1 MADTYFG
8 GCGYRWRLAAWSSRR
23 SWSAGTEFLAL
34 ARRRLAQAAD
44 GAGQLLFVAGEA
56 GIGKSRLLGAIAREA
71 RADGFAVA
79 RAAAFPDDLESIAG
93 VLLDLASDLSAADEP
108 SLSQLGQRLAERVRA
123 SPAEPG
129 DAHHRRRLLVQD
141 VADLLAAAGTGRPLL
156 IILEDL
162 HWADEL
168 SLDVLGH
175 LAGRLA
181 AGRFWSPPRSAATS
195 STRSCPCATC
205 GPACISQRLAEE
217 IRLPRLSPAQT
228 AAMIG
233 ATLGRLA
240 PAQVTAAIHQ
250 RSDGIPLHVE
260 ELLAVIDD
268 DAMSPQSGAAV
279 GAAAVPDT
287 LADAILSRTRRLTAP
302 TRELAAAAAVIGR
315 SFDFDLLAAVTGA
328 DPEAVATALRELQ
341 EAYVIV
347 PGADAAT
354 FGFRHALIRDA
365 LHADTDLPRRRR
377 LHERVAR
384 AAAER
389 GYRDAFLSAHYE
401 QAGCHALAHRH
412 AVVAAGEAAALSVH
426 GEALELYR
434 RAVRNLPADRPAPE
448 RAELFAAVGDEA
460 AAIDDNAAAAQAY
473 QTAHELALSSGDVRA
488 AAALTPR
495 MVAVAHVLGV
505 RLDTRVIMLQSALD
519 SLDAVAGAD
528 RDRARLASAMADT
541 YLSGRHLDTAI
552 DYGYRARAAELLGDD
567 KTSLNTAVTL
577 GSALVF
583 AGRMTEGWTLL
594 EETVALAR
602 DLEQEAEAAR
612 GYRLIGSFASALA
625 EYDRA
630 ERWLT
635 DGIRYAERIGLW
647 NHRHYMAAHLA
658 HVQWATGQ
666 WDAATQTAQQA
677 LADGRGGITTQ
688 ITAHYVLGY
697 LALGRG
703 DADAAAGLLRQALA
717 HGEPMAELQRQT
729 PALWGLAEV
738 ARGQGDLDTAIALC
752 ERAYRACAEVT
763 DAAYLFPGL
772 VIGVRAHLAR
782 GDVEAAQAWSDRVGA
797 VLTARSIAGTLA
809 AIDHG
814 RGLILLARGQGA
826 AAHEALTAASAQWR
840 DRRRF
845 WEGTWA
851 RLDLAAAA
859 ALARRRGEA
868 ARLAA
873 DARAVAAAAGATVIA
888 DAASELIRSLD
899 GGRPADPWSPL
910 SAREYEVARLVA
922 AGLTNRQIAEQLVLA
937 PKTIS
942 AHVTHIL
949 GKLGAGRRA
958 EIAAWCATVPGDA
971 PE

>member
-1 MADTYFG
+1 MAARG
-8 GCGYRWRLAAWSSRR
+8 VVQSPVLVGRE
-23 SWSAGTEFLAL
+23 EFLAL

-44 GAGQLLFVAGEA
+44 GSGQLLFVAGEA
-56 GIGKSRLLGAIAREA
+56 GIGKSRLLAAIERQA
-71 RADGFAVA
+71 RADGFAVG
-79 RAAAFPDDLESIAG
+79 RAAAFPDDVESIAG
-93 VLLDLASDLSAADEP
+93 MLLDLASGLSAADEP
-108 SLSQLGQRLAERVRA
+108 SLHELGHRLAERVRA

-129 DAHHRRRLLVQD
+129 DAHRRRRLLVQD
-141 VADLLAAAGTGRPLL
+141 VADLLAGAGAGRPLL

-168 SLDVLGH
+168 SLDVLSH

-181 AGRFWSPPRSAATS
+181 ARPVLIAAAFRSDELYPRLPMRDLRA
-195 STRSCPCATC
+195 RLI
-205 GPACISQRLAEE
+205 GQRLAEE

-228 AAMIG
+228 AAMIS
-233 ATLGRLA
+233 AALGGLA
-240 PAQVTAAIHQ
+240 PAQVANAVHE

-268 DAMSPQSGAAV
+268 DAMTPQSGAAV

-302 TRELAAAAAVIGR
+302 TRELGAAAAVIGR

-328 DPEAVATALRELQ
+328 GPEAVASALRELQ
-341 EAYVIV
+341 EAYVVV
-347 PGADAAT
+347 PGADAVT

-365 LHADTDLPRRRR
+365 LYADADLPRRRR

-401 QAGCHALAHRH
+401 QAGCHELALRH

-434 RAVRNLPADRPAPE
+434 RAVRNLPADAPGRE

-460 AAIDDNAAAAQAY
+460 AAVDDNAAAAQAY
-473 QTAHELALSSGDVRA
+473 QAAHELAVRSGDARA

-519 SLDAVAGAD
+519 SLDGLAGAD
-528 RDRARLASAMADT
+528 RARARLASAMADT

-594 EETVALAR
+594 EETVARAR

-635 DGIRYAERIGLW
+635 GGIRYAEQIGLW

-666 WDAATQTAQQA
+666 WVAATQTAQQA
-677 LADGRGGITTQ
+677 LADGRGGVTTQ

-703 DADAAAGLLRQALA
+703 DTDAATGLLRQALA
-717 HGEPMAELQRQT
+717 HGEPMAELQRLT
-729 PALWGLAEV
+729 PPLWGLAEV
-738 ARGQGDLDTAIALC
+738 ARDQGDHDTAIALC

-782 GDVEAAQAWSDRVGA
+782 GDVDAAQAWSDRVGA
-797 VLTARSIAGTLA
+797 VLTARAIEGTLA

-814 RGLILLARGQGA
+814 RGLILLARGQEA
-826 AAHEALTAASAQWR
+826 AAYEALTEASAQWR
-840 DRRRF
+840 IRRRF

-868 ARLAA
+868 VRLAA
-873 DARAVAAAAGATVIA
+873 DARAAAAAAGATAIA

-899 GGRPADPWSPL
+899 RGRPADPWSPL
-910 SAREYEVARLVA
+910 SAREYEVAQLVA

-958 EIAAWCATVPGDA
+958 EIATWCATISRNAGG
-971 PE
+971 

>member
-1 MADTYFG
+1 MTARGDAQSAVLVGREEFLDLAQS
-8 GCGYRWRLAAWSSRR
+8 RLAR
-23 SWSAGTEFLAL
+23 
-34 ARRRLAQAAD
+34 AAE

-56 GIGKSRLLGAIAREA
+56 GIGKSRLLAAIARAA

-79 RAAAFPDDLESIAG
+79 RAAAFPDDVESIAG
-93 VLLDLASDLSAADEP
+93 VLMDLASDLSAAGEP
-108 SLSQLGQRLAERVRA
+108 SLSELGQRLAERVRA

-129 DAHHRRRLLVQD
+129 DAHRRRRLLVQD
-141 VADLLAAAGTGRPLL
+141 AADLLAAAGPGRPVL
-156 IILEDL
+156 IMLEDL

-181 AGRFWSPPRSAATS
+181 TRPVLVAAAFRSDELYPQLPMRDLRA
-195 STRSCPCATC
+195 RLI
-205 GPACISQRLAEE
+205 GQRLAEE

-228 AAMIG
+228 AAMVS

-240 PAQVTAAIHQ
+240 AAQLAAAVHE

-260 ELLAVIDD
+260 ELLAVNDD
-268 DAMSPQSGAAV
+268 DASSSGAAGGAV
-279 GAAAVPDT
+279 GPAVGPAAVPDT

-302 TRELAAAAAVIGR
+302 ARDLAAAAAVIGR
-315 SFDFDLLAAVTGA
+315 SFDFDLLASVTGA
-328 DPEAVATALRELQ
+328 GPEAVASALRELQ
-341 EAYVIV
+341 EAYIVV
-347 PGADAAT
+347 PGADAVT

-365 LHADTDLPRRRR
+365 LYADADLPRRRR
-377 LHERVAR
+377 LHGRVAR

-401 QAGCHALAHRH
+401 QAGSRELACQH
-412 AVVAAGEAAALSVH
+412 AVAAAREAAVLSVH

-448 RAELFAAVGDEA
+448 RAELLAAVGDEA
-460 AAIDDNAAAAQAY
+460 AAVDDNAAAAQAY
-473 QTAHELALSSGDVRA
+473 QAAHELAVSSGDVRA

-505 RLDTRVIMLQSALD
+505 PLGTRIVMLQSALD
-519 SLDAVAGAD
+519 SLDTVDGAD

-541 YLSGRHLDTAI
+541 YLSGRQLDTAI
-552 DYGYRARAAELLGDD
+552 DYGYRARAAERLGDD
-567 KTSLNTAVTL
+567 KTSLNTGVTL

-602 DLEQEAEAAR
+602 DREQEAEAAR

-635 DGIRYAERIGLW
+635 EGIRYAEQIGLW

-688 ITAHYVLGY
+688 ITAQYVLGY

-717 HGEPMAELQRQT
+717 HGEPMAELQRMA
-729 PALWGLAEV
+729 PPLWGLAEV
-738 ARGQGDLDTAIALC
+738 ARGQGDPDTAIARC

-782 GDVEAAQAWSDRVGA
+782 GDVEAAQAWADRVGA
-797 VLTARSIAGTLA
+797 VLHARGIEGTLA

-814 RGLILLARGQGA
+814 RGLILLARGQA
-826 AAHEALTAASAQWR
+826 AAAQEALTAACAQWQ

-859 ALARRRGEA
+859 AQARRRGEA
-868 ARLAA
+868 VRLAA
-873 DARAVAAAAGATVIA
+873 DARAVASAAGATAIA
-888 DAASELIRSLD
+888 DAASDLIRSLD
-899 GGRPADPWSPL
+899 RGRPEDPWSPL

-922 AGLTNRQIAEQLVLA
+922 AGLTNREIAEQLVLA
-937 PKTIS
+937 PKTVS

-958 EIAAWCATVPGDA
+958 EIAAWCATIPGPA
-971 PE
+971 GS